1 MEHLVDFKV
10 GQFGSLRRTVSE
22 AEVETFSRATGDKNP
37 VHLDESYA
45 AGTRFKHR
53 IAHGMLAASYI
64 SALLG
69 NEFPGPGTIY
79 VSQSLNFLRPVFLG
93 DELTVKATVTAYQ
106 PERALV
112 TLETV
117 VLNQHGKKVLAGEAV
132 CLVEDLAVPRPAP
145 SGAAAS

>member
-1 MEHLVDFKV
+1 MEHLGGFHV
-10 GQFGSLRRTVSE
+10 GQSGSLRRTVTE
-22 AEVETFSRATGDKNP
+22 TEVEAFAAVTGDKNP

-53 IAHGMLAASYI
+53 IAHGMLAASYL

-69 NEFPGPGTIY
+69 GQFPGPGTIY

-93 DELTVKATVTAYQ
+93 DVLTVSATVTAYR
-106 PERALV
+106 PDRALL

-117 VLNQHGKKVLAGEAV
+117 VLNQHGKKILAGEAV
-132 CLVEDLAVPRPAP
+132 CLVEDVAAPQPAA